1 MTIVLKHL
9 SVFSTVVVVF
19 GAAIPVSLSAEGST
33 GMTQGIVQLVES
45 LAGSYP
51 YTRAKIQAITGAQ
64 LEISDENDYFVFL
77 IGAASE
83 LPDGTKIQLVD
94 LRIPKR
100 GHKHPGFMTLEL
112 SGRCLTREDIE
123 PQFGRLDLIGAPRG
137 RTADERIV
145 YAARF
150 GGAEIRFGF
159 PEHDPKCVKVIG
171 ITPRAP

>member
-1 MTIVLKHL
+1 MMIILKRL
-9 SVFSTVVVVF
+9 SVLSFSVVVF
-19 GAAIPVSLSAEGST
+19 GATLSVSLSAEGSK

-51 YTRAKIQAITGAQ
+51 YTRAKIEAVTGAQ

-77 IGAASE
+77 IGGTSE
-83 LPDGTKIQLVD
+83 LPDGTNIQLID

-100 GHKHPGFMTLEL
+100 GHKHPGFITFEL
-112 SGRCLTREDIE
+112 SGRCLTREEIE
-123 PQFGRLDLIGAPRG
+123 PRFGSLDLIGAPRG
-137 RTADERIV
+137 RTSDEQIV

-150 GGAEIRFGF
+150 GGADIRFGF
-159 PEHDPKCVKVIG
+159 PEHDTKCVKVIG

>member
-1 MTIVLKHL
+1 MTIILNRSSIFIIFSAAVSVLL
-9 SVFSTVVVVF
+9 
-19 GAAIPVSLSAEGST
+19 GAVGAK
-33 GMTQGIVQLVES
+33 GMIQDIVQLVET
-45 LAGSYP
+45 LASAHQF
-51 YTRAKIQAITGAQ
+51 TRAKIQAMTGAQ
-64 LEISDENDYFVFL
+64 LEISDENEYVVFL
-77 IGAASE
+77 SGAASE
-83 LPDGTKIQLVD
+83 LPDGTEIRGID

-100 GHKHPGFMTLEL
+100 GHKHPGFITFEL

-123 PQFGRLDLIGAPRG
+123 PRFGGLDLIGAPRG